1 MTITE
6 LHQLPAIEKLKIIEA
21 LWNDLAEDE
30 TNLPPPAW
38 HEAELK
44 QTEAGFLS
52 GDIEAVDWLRDKQA
66 EKELHIPK

>member
-30 TNLPPPAW
+30 NNLPPPAW

-44 QTEAGFLS
+44 QTEDGFLS
-52 GDIEAVDWLRDKQA
+52 GDIKAVDWQQA
-66 EKELHIPK
+66 KKELRSRFELK

>member
-21 LWNDLAEDE
+21 LWNDLAKDE
-30 TNLPPPAW
+30 NNLPPPAW

-44 QTEAGFLS
+44 QTEAGFSS
-52 GDIEAVDWLRDKQA
+52 GKIEAVDWQQA
-66 EKELHIPK
+66 KKELRSRVD